1 MFTKTVKS
9 SGFAPVIEEALRKM
23 NDTYVAGD
31 DLDIEDYLFSTFMTG
46 SALELYRT
54 TQKLCK
60 MILSTPNVQELS
72 ELQFESDFL
81 NRLRQFGG
89 NSNGSS
95 SRLDEYAEPLA
106 THDPNKTLTLY
117 KTPDR
122 NNRMNDDETLNL
134 FKTVVK

>member
-1 MFTKTVKS
+1 
-9 SGFAPVIEEALRKM
+9 M
-23 NDTYVAGD
+23 NETYMAGD

-46 SALELYRT
+46 SALDLYRT

-89 NSNGSS
+89 APNGSN
-95 SRLDEYAEPLA
+95 SRLDEMAEPLVA
-106 THDPNKTLTLY
+106 HDPNKTLTIY

>member
-1 MFTKTVKS
+1 
-9 SGFAPVIEEALRKM
+9 M
-23 NDTYVAGD
+23 NETFMAGE

-46 SALELYRT
+46 SALDLYRT

-89 NSNGSS
+89 VPNGSN
-95 SRLDEYAEPLA
+95 SRLDELAEPLA
-106 THDPNKTLTLY
+106 AHDPNKTLTIY

-122 NNRMNDDETLNL
+122 KNTNNDDETLNL